1 MESRGTVE
9 VRDTLWA
16 WAALVIAVVL
26 ALVVA
31 PLDRATSQVRLD
43 GARSGEVSDAADG
56 QGGATGLFAD
66 LEEGAEGASFEGEDF
81 EVADAG
87 DGLGDGAPLEGDL
100 GFEDPGAD
108 PVGGDGVAAAPGGPP
123 PSGGD
128 ADAAPPGGAPEDASS
143 QGAAPAAGAQ
153 QPGQPAGV
161 AGGETGRGVTAEEVR
176 VGFIILRGQEESA
189 NDLGFGGAL
198 PAAGNPEKQIA
209 DLTAWVNANGGIGGR
224 RLVPRLR
231 AVDMRTSSTQDE
243 QRVCT
248 AFTQDDEV
256 FAAVLV
262 AQIRESTRVC
272 YADAKTLALDAGGF
286 PMSGPLYEQTAPYLW
301 SPNNPTLSETSR
313 VLPRVLQQQGFFQ
326 PNARDD
332 DPCLVAPCRVG
343 VVMYD
348 FANYNQVLER
358 DLKPALRA
366 AGVTLDDADVM
377 RVNASDA
384 ATIQSGLTNATL
396 RFQSRGV
403 HRVLFL
409 GGAPLAPF
417 FMVIAEQQRFRPV
430 YGLTTFDSP
439 RFGSDNRNMTGSQIF
454 GARGL
459 GFMPA
464 ADVRDQ
470 QHPQRTAMEQQCLQ
484 IYEAAGHRWEQRGDY
499 RIAVAYCESVLMLK
513 HVADRIAPN
522 LTPERWAAGAAQL
535 GDSFQTATPLRA
547 RFSQGNRA
555 GAAAYRPLR
564 FDMRCEC
571 MVYDGSMSAF

>member
-1 MESRGTVE
+1 MESRSKLQ

-16 WAALVIAVVL
+16 WTALVIAVVL

-31 PLDRATSQVRLD
+31 PMDGAARQVRLD
-43 GARSGEVSDAADG
+43 GSQAGNVASASTDQSRA
-56 QGGATGLFAD
+56 GLFAD
-66 LEEGAEGASFEGEDF
+66 LTDDGAASDLELADGGEGFD
-81 EVADAG
+81 
-87 DGLGDGAPLEGDL
+87 DGAPLEG
-100 GFEDPGAD
+100 GFD
-108 PVGGDGVAAAPGGPP
+108 PVDDVDIAAPGGGSGTGG
-123 PSGGD
+123 SGGAGASD
-128 ADAAPPGGAPEDASS
+128 APAQGGSGDAAPAGQGAPEGS
-143 QGAAPAAGAQ
+143 AAPGPAAA
-153 QPGQPAGV
+153 QPGQPTGA
-161 AGGETGRGVTAEEVR
+161 AGGETGRGVTADEVR
-176 VGFIILRGQEESA
+176 VGFIILRGQEEGA
-189 NDLGFGGAL
+189 RDLGFGGAL

-209 DLTAWVNANGGIGGR
+209 DLAAWVNANGGIGGR
-224 RLVPRLR
+224 TLVPRVR

-272 YADAKTLALDAGGF
+272 YADAKTIALDAGGF

-301 SPNNPTLSETSR
+301 SPNTPTLSETSR
-313 VLPRVLQQQGFFQ
+313 VLPRVLVQQGFFE
-326 PNARDD
+326 PNAREN
-332 DPCLVAPCRVG
+332 DPCVVAPCRVG
-343 VVMYD
+343 VLMYD
-348 FANYNQVLER
+348 FANYNTVLER

-384 ATIQSGLTNATL
+384 ATIQSGLTNATV
-396 RFQSRGV
+396 RFQSRQV
-403 HRVLFL
+403 SRVLFL

-417 FMVIAEQQRFRPV
+417 FMVIAEQQRYRPV

-439 RFGSDNRNMTGSQIF
+439 RFGADNRNMTGSQIF

-464 ADVRDQ
+464 ADVRDP
-470 QHPQRTAMEQQCLQ
+470 QHPERTAMEQQCLQ
-484 IYEAAGHRWEQRGDY
+484 IYAAAGHRWEERGDS
-499 RIAVAYCESVLMLK
+499 RIAVAYCESVMMLK

-535 GDSFQTATPLRA
+535 GDAVQTAQPLRS
-547 RFSQGNRA
+547 RFSQSHRA

-571 MVYDGSMSAF
+571 MTYDGAMSAF